1 MKYNIEAIEKR
12 KDISKK
18 FKFVVDI
25 ILVIIIYNIIL
36 VSISC
41 INKIEEINIF
51 VYTGYRIITE
61 SMKPNINS
69 GDVVLVK
76 TINGDKEEIKKG
88 DVITFRKNLEVI
100 THRVIDIEE
109 NNGENVY
116 VTKGD
121 NNNLEDQE
129 RVEKSELLGKVVV
142 VIPYLG
148 NIIGILENKIIF
160 LILVLIFLILLLY
173 KINIQEKKENRRL
186 KKKIDDEK
194 NRDK

>member
-1 MKYNIEAIEKR
+1 
-12 KDISKK
+12 
-18 FKFVVDI
+18 
-25 ILVIIIYNIIL
+25 
-36 VSISC
+36 
-41 INKIEEINIF
+41 
-51 VYTGYRIITE
+51 
-61 SMKPNINS
+61 MKPNINS